1 MVEQTLWNLKIEILR
16 LKEQRLNK
24 LKFILWKIWEIA
36 ATWDNWENYQILKNN
51 CFKDIYLQI
60 IIRNKYF
67 AQRYNLIIFA
77 SLLYWRSPAK
87 RLNRTKKQSSWGS
100 YGQYIELGQK
110 KPSWRRRSRETNQV
124 GPRSSLP
131 VRTNVSFHVPGI
143 NYGFS
148 TTLSARCVVPVSA
161 SFSYQTRND
170 VDENK
175 TRFPR
180 NAATF
185 KKLGRRSKK
194 RKEEKKKKNCQKGN
208 RCLPNFTCQWF
219 AAMLEAATEITRQTL
234 VNQRALFYYI
244 SRLMFQ
250 LTGFALQINP
260 LAGRTCAFLQIKLV
274 LL

>member
-1 MVEQTLWNLKIEILR
+1 MVEQTVWNLKIEILR

-36 ATWDNWENYQILKNN
+36 ATWNNWENYQILKNN

-194 RKEEKKKKNCQKGN
+194 RKEKKKEKK
-208 RCLPNFTCQWF
+208 LPERESLF
-219 AAMLEAATEITRQTL
+219 AEFHVPVIRRDARSSDRNNETNARKST
-234 VNQRALFYYI
+234 
-244 SRLMFQ
+244 S
-250 LTGFALQINP
+250 
-260 LAGRTCAFLQIKLV
+260 AFLLYLAFDV
-274 LL
+274 STYRLCSSN